1 MKIKDLLKFSVFRG
15 ADFVD
20 YKTHET
26 IIDQEKEI
34 EDIHS
39 IQINEEVKCMGFEHN
54 EHKYFA
60 LHRWLTVYLILKDE
74 KSLDALK
81 ELRDYYEEG
90 TK

>member
-1 MKIKDLLKFSVFRG
+1 MKIKDLLKFSAFQG

-26 IIDQEKEI
+26 LIDQEKEI

-39 IQINEEVKCMGFEHN
+39 ILINEEVECRNSKHS
-54 EHKYFA
+54 YFA
-60 LHRWLTVYLILKDE
+60 SHRWLTVYLILKDE

>member
-1 MKIKDLLKFSVFRG
+1 MKIKDLLNFHAFQG

-26 IIDQEKEI
+26 VIDQEKEI

-39 IQINEEVKCMGFEHN
+39 IQINEEVNCVGS
-54 EHKYFA
+54 EHKYFVPY
-60 LHRWLTVYLILKDE
+60 HWLTIYLILKDE

-90 TK
+90 TR